1 MAEGAGGRLERWLSI
16 GGSIIA
22 PATAITTLLF
32 YFGYVSSRAQYDY
45 FGVDVDL
52 VGLTTQDYVM
62 RSPQP
67 LLVPLLVI
75 TLACALLLGAHTL
88 VRRRVTE
95 PDRLR
100 ELARRT
106 VVAGLAL
113 LVAGV
118 LLLFLYPLLQ
128 DWAEYPLMTPLV
140 LVAGG
145 SLTGWG
151 LMQLRRLDAEAA
163 AAERGTQRRAV
174 DALEVAIVLVWV
186 AVAAGVFWTT
196 ATIADWSGRGLG
208 KEQARELRELPS
220 VILDTQESL
229 FLPAGMGVVETR
241 LEPAEDGQAF
251 RYRYWNLRLLV
262 EGKDAMFLVPNDWD
276 AANTTLLVPV
286 DGNVRVRFQFRN
298 DPP

>member
-1 MAEGAGGRLERWLSI
+1 MAEGAGGQLERWLSI
-16 GGSIIA
+16 GGSVIA
-22 PATAITTLLF
+22 PATAITALLF

-75 TLACALLLGAHTL
+75 TLGCALLLGLHTL
-88 VRRRVTE
+88 LRRRVTDRE
-95 PDRLR
+95 RLR
-100 ELARRT
+100 RLARRT
-106 VVAGLAL
+106 VVVGLVL
-113 LVAGV
+113 LVVAV
-118 LLLFLYPLLQ
+118 TLLFLYPVL
-128 DWAEYPLMTPLV
+128 ENFRYYPLLTPLV

-151 LMQLRRLDAEAA
+151 LLQLRRQDAETVAA
-163 AAERGTQRRAV
+163 AGGPKRRGV
-174 DALEVAIVLVWV
+174 DALDVTMGLVWV
-186 AVAAGVFWTT
+186 AVAAGMFWAT

-208 KEQARELRELPS
+208 KEQARELGELPS
-220 VILDTQESL
+220 VILDTKEPL
-229 FLPAGMGVVETR
+229 FFPDGMKVVESR
-241 LEPAEDGQAF
+241 LEPVEDGQVF

-262 EGKDAMFLVPNDWD
+262 EGRDSMFLVPNQWD
-276 AANTTLLVPV
+276 AGNTTLLVPV

-298 DPP
+298 DEP